1 MDQTAPLKTMASS
14 PTSDGPTERR
24 APGPERGPGLPVDRR
39 TALAALLGLAWGSRA
54 LAQAPAPGQAPPS
67 QAPQRQA
74 PADPTGAA
82 GGTAP
87 GDWPKVVKAGAA
99 TISIYLPQVDSWDRH
114 RLEAHAAVSIA
125 ATENDAPVFGV
136 LSVLW
141 DTQVD
146 KGTRTVTLDGFRIAR
161 VRFPSAADKEVA
173 YKKLLDENVPKRVRT
188 IELDRLEA
196 ALATIEARGTGEKKP
211 LRNDPPRIV
220 FSTTPAILVPIDG
233 APAYRAVPNTLY
245 TRVINTH
252 PLVLKDAAGT
262 HYLHLFDG
270 WVTAAAVTGPWSV
283 AQRPPADLSLIMQ
296 MVAKSATVDLLELA
310 DPTDAQNRPSLAKG
324 PVPAVLVATEPTE
337 LIVTQGAPNYTP
349 IDGTQL
355 LYVSNTTGHVFKHLG
370 DQQTYV
376 LVSGRWFHAPGPDG
390 PWTHVPGASLPPD
403 FAKIPDDSPKE
414 NVKASVP
421 GTPQAQ
427 EAVIANSIPETAAIK
442 RSEVKL
448 PPPTYDGGSPQ
459 LKPIEGTPLF
469 YVVNSPY
476 PVIQVSPTSYY
487 ALQNGV
493 WFVAPTP
500 QGFWEAATSVPPVI
514 YSIPPASP
522 LHYVTYVNVYRATPT
537 VVYVGYTPGYYGTY
551 VTDGV
556 VVYGTGYVY
565 PAWVDTVYYP
575 APVTYGYAVAPTYT
589 PWTGWVMGFGFG
601 LAFGAVTAGWAWG
614 CYPSWGPYR
623 GGYGAAVGRYGGA
636 AAWGPGGWAATT
648 GNVYHRWGD
657 TAAVT
662 RHSSGFNAWT
672 GNAWAG
678 SAGMSY
684 NSRTGT
690 IAAGQRSA
698 VGNAYSGNWAA
709 GSRATAV
716 NPRTGQ
722 TVTAGRAAGGNVY
735 SGTGGSAGYVR
746 GESGGAARVG
756 NDVYATH
763 DGNVYRNTGSGWEQ
777 RSGSSWS
784 GTSAPSSVN
793 RDAQARSTGQT
804 RVNNYQASGGA
815 SYSGGARAAGGGAR
829 GGGGGRRR

>member
-1 MDQTAPLKTMASS
+1 MTTTANGPSVWRAIERLVPDPGWALANPMD
-14 PTSDGPTERR
+14 RR
-24 APGPERGPGLPVDRR
+24 A
-39 TALAALLGLAWGSRA
+39 ALSALLSLAWVTRA
-54 LAQAPAPGQAPPS
+54 LAQTPAPGSAPG
-67 QAPQRQA
+67 
-74 PADPTGAA
+74 GAA
-82 GGTAP
+82 AATGPAKATGTP
-87 GDWPKVVKAGAA
+87 DWPREVKAGAA
-99 TISIYLPQVDSWDRH
+99 TISVYLPQVDAWDGTK
-114 RLEAHAAVSIA
+114 LEAHAAVSIVA
-125 ATENDAPVFGV
+125 SEGATPVFGV
-136 LSVLW
+136 VEAVW

-146 KGTRTVTLDGFRIAR
+146 KGTRTVTLDNFRIVR
-161 VRFPSAADKEVA
+161 VKFPSAPDKEA
-173 YKKLLDENVPKRVRT
+173 TYKKLLEENVSKRVRT

-196 ALATIEARGTGEKKP
+196 ALATIEAREKGEKKP
-211 LRNDPPRIV
+211 LRNDPPHIV
-220 FSTTPAILVPIDG
+220 FSATPAILIPIDG
-233 APAYRAVPNTLY
+233 APVYRAVPNTLY
-245 TRVINTH
+245 TRVINTR
-252 PLVLKDAAGT
+252 PVVLKDGAGT
-262 HYLHLFDG
+262 HYLRLFDG
-270 WVTAAAVTGPWSV
+270 WMAAPAVTGAWSV
-283 AQRPPADLSLIMQ
+283 AQRPPADLDVIMQ
-296 MVAKSATVDLLELA
+296 MVAKGGNVDLLELA
-310 DPTDAQNRPSLAKG
+310 DPKDSQNRPTLAKG
-324 PVPAVLVATEPTE
+324 PVPAILVATEPTE
-337 LIVTQGAPNYTP
+337 LIVTQGTSNYTA
-349 IDGTQL
+349 IEGTQL
-355 LYVSNTTGHVFKHLG
+355 TYVSNTTGHVFWHRG
-370 DQQTYV
+370 EQQTYV
-376 LVSGRWFHAPGPDG
+376 LVSGRWFRAPSTNG
-390 PWTHVPGASLPPD
+390 PWTYVAGKDLPPD

-427 EAVIANSIPETAAIK
+427 EAVIASTIPETAAIK

-459 LKPIEGTPLF
+459 LKPIEGTPLA

-487 ALQNGV
+487 ALQNGI

-500 QGFWEAATSVPPVI
+500 QGFWETATSVPPAI
-514 YSIPPASP
+514 YSIPPSSP
-522 LHYVTYVNVYRATPT
+522 LHYVTYVSVYRATPT

-551 VTDGV
+551 VYEDV

-565 PAWVDTVYYP
+565 PAWIGTVYYP

-601 LAFGAVTAGWAWG
+601 LAFGAVTAGWGWG
-614 CYPSWGPYR
+614 CYPAWGPYR
-623 GGYGAAVGRYGGA
+623 YSGAAVGRYGA

-690 IAAGQRSA
+690 VAAGQRSA

-722 TVTAGRAAGGNVY
+722 AVTAGRVAGGNVY

-763 DGNVYRNTGSGWEQ
+763 DGNVYRNSGSGWEQ
-777 RSGSSWS
+777 RSGGGWS
-784 GTSAPSSVN
+784 GTSAPSSVS
-793 RDAQARSTGQT
+793 RDAQVRSTGQA
-804 RVNNYQASGGA
+804 RVNSYQSAGGA
-815 SYSGGARAAGGGAR
+815 SYSGGARSGGGGAR